1 MLCRVTSMAKCE
13 RFHPAWS
20 TRTLKRKGST
30 KRSLCLSIRISTSR
44 LGNNPRGLRFGTT
57 NGDTWITMA
66 IKPSISLSLSKTGVI
81 TDGTTHGMRMVSG
94 SMVRYMDGS
103 IFSATKAQH
112 KSPSMPHQNFCKREN
127 RDSKSLDV
135 HLRTLKILTAMVISI

>member
-13 RFHPAWS
+13 RFRPAWS
-20 TRTLKRKGST
+20 TRTLKRRGLK

-57 NGDTWITMA
+57 NGDTWITTA

-81 TDGTTHGMRMVSG
+81 TDGMTHGMRGVSG
-94 SMVRYMDGS
+94 SMVRFMVGS
-103 IFSATKAQH
+103 TFSATKAQH
-112 KSPSMPHQNFCKREN
+112 KSPSMPRQNSCKWEN
-127 RDSKSLDV
+127 RDSKSLVV
-135 HLRTLKILTAMVISI
+135 HLRTLKTLTAMVISI